1 MVCLSVAQVSNSEP
15 SWSVDIKFCHQLF
28 GTLRV
33 QEVIFILILFYF
45 IDFFTPFLPELL
57 MKSIGLK
64 DKPKVIDLT
73 RKVGTVE
80 TLTEARINC
89 STEEKVG
96 GWIPVK
102 LCTVFI

>member
-1 MVCLSVAQVSNSEP
+1 
-15 SWSVDIKFCHQLF
+15 
-28 GTLRV
+28 
-33 QEVIFILILFYF
+33 
-45 IDFFTPFLPELL
+45 

-96 GWIPVK
+96 SYIPI
-102 LCTVFI
+102 TVFIWL